1 MKKVEWS
8 DLYFFN
14 AVARHGSLAK
24 AAQALGVTHSTVFRR
39 INSLEEDLSVK
50 LFDRLPDGY
59 RLTALGEELE
69 TYSEQ
74 VSSTIDDMQRM
85 LFNRNDEMK
94 GPINL
99 TAPHN
104 FAYHFLP
111 PLIQK
116 FQNQYPDITINLMVS
131 NADYNLSRREA
142 DLAIRATST
151 PPEFLVGSKL
161 FSLRWAAYT
170 SHDYIAQSGAP
181 ICSLDDHRLI
191 LANQS
196 LQNLAVFK
204 WANSYFDEKQIVA
217 RCNDLMSMSALAAT
231 GLGIALLPDDQFKHE
246 LVRLFELDHR
256 FTSDIWLL
264 MHPDLRGCTR
274 LIAFKHFI
282 LEHLRD
288 DPVFQKF
295 GLRPS

>member
-1 MKKVEWS
+1 MNKVEWS

-14 AVARHGSLAK
+14 AVARNGSLAK

-39 INSLEEDLSVK
+39 INSLEEDLGVK

-85 LFNRNDEMK
+85 LFNRNDQMK

-116 FQNQYPDITINLMVS
+116 FQAQYPGVTVNLMVS

-142 DLAIRATST
+142 DLAIRATSA
-151 PPEFLVGSKL
+151 PPEFLIGSKL
-161 FSLRWAAYT
+161 FSLRWAAYACQE
-170 SHDYIAQSGAP
+170 YIAKTDTP
-181 ICSLDDHRLI
+181 IRDLNGHDVI

-204 WANSYFDEKQIVA
+204 WADSQVNETQIVA

-231 GLGIALLPDDQFKHE
+231 GLGIALLPDDQFKQD
-246 LVRLFELDHR
+246 LVRLFELDSR
-256 FTSDIWLL
+256 FTSDIWVL

-274 LIAFKHFI
+274 LIEFKNF
-282 LEHLRD
+282 LLQQLRE

-295 GLRPS
+295 GLQAS